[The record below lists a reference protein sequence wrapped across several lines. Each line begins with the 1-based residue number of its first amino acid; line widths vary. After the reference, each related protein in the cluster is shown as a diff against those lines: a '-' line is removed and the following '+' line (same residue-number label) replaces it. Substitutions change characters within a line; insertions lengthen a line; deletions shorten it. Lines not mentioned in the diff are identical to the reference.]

1 LSFHLS
7 HKQICPFNNTTFAK
21 HLTCMYRHCV
31 KMQYEDR
38 NLLSQSWWLWS

>member
-1 LSFHLS
+1 
-7 HKQICPFNNTTFAK
+7 
-21 HLTCMYRHCV
+21 MYRHCV